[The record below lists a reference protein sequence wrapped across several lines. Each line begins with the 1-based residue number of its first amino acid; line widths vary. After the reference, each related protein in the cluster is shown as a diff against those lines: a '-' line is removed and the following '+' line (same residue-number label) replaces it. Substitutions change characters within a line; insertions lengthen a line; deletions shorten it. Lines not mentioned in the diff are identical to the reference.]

1 MFFGSRGYVPAM
13 SATEVVEQ
21 IKSLPTLE
29 KSKVIDWLFSE
40 ESELDAVFDA
50 FDKMP
55 RRVRLTEDEILAL
68 PRNRSALISTGL

>member
-1 MFFGSRGYVPAM
+1 M

-40 ESELDAVFDA
+40 ESELDAVFNA

-68 PRNRSALISTGL
+68 PRARTLRQ